1 MVRNAIYYLD
11 ERIKEEYDLLIK
23 YKADLKLNHL
33 GYTQI
38 QYLYA
43 RSYFLSMLPLNENYQ
58 VAFDFIPNRQGNS
71 GFKTINIRR
80 E

>member
-11 ERIKEEYDLLIK
+11 ERIKEDYDWLIK
-23 YKADLKLNHL
+23 NDADLKLNHL

-43 RSYFLSMLPLNENYQ
+43 RASSWICFQSMKYSNSIWILP
-58 VAFDFIPNRQGNS
+58 GS
-71 GFKTINIRR
+71 GKKILAPKQ
-80 E
+80 